1 MASSLEQYRQE
12 LESRNLP
19 KDLIDRMVRKQRQT
33 QREVALESGLGEKI
47 FDRVLGG
54 ASAGGYTVAGGLA
67 DAAGYLGSFLGGPF
81 TEDAATLKQFADEAY
96 RRAKPLALE
105 GYKQGSVTASKG
117 AVPIID
123 LPFYNETKMLTDLYN
138 ETQSPEY
145 LGEFGGL
152 DPRNYNIKAKPP
164 APKLSEQ
171 EMANVFSD
179 VEGKSDLYRQLKEI
193 ELRNKNKKVPDVDF
207 IDPSLAE
214 ANKEQT
220 RISQAKAEEKA
231 LSAQEKSFDQPDP
244 DSDPVTDSF
253 MEVMKQ
259 FMADAGKQ
267 DVGVKGETK
276 KQKLDRYK
284 KEFEDVTG
292 IDASGKVDKSRFLTV
307 LGLKLMQN
315 RAGKNFD
322 LGKIFSEVG
331 EAGEAAMPELSKAID
346 RADAAKL
353 AAGKYALEQVRSDE
367 SSAAAFA
374 KERRL
379 ADDAF
384 KLKIMQLDYEAMKD
398 KTKGKELK
406 NVGPNE
412 IIQGVKIHYGTS
424 AGDTKLAKPSADA
437 TAIANAWN
445 RYTTGQN
452 NINEMLKIAEE
463 LGEVK
468 APAFQTF
475 GDRVKKQLANLGL
488 RDPQIDFGEEGTSAE
503 DRFNATRLSV
513 INEMKRLIIQES
525 QVSDYDRE
533 MLNASFGEIN
543 LTTTPQQT
551 IFALNEMLKYFG
563 GKKQNLVLPLQHMY
577 DRDFYVNDTEYGRT
591 MEYLQKS
598 LESPFINPS
607 ARNQN
612 GTPTTQ
618 SVATVDL
625 TGASE

>member
-1 MASSLEQYRQE
+1 MADPLSEYNKQMMARGLGDALQGEYANPYGMFSGPPKTKLGDITRGILGGIESGGEFLQYLTTPRE
-12 LESRNLP
+12 GGLP
-19 KDLIDRMVRKQRQT
+19 KKVTDNVVEYL
-33 QREVALESGLGEKI
+33 
-47 FDRVLGG
+47 
-54 ASAGGYTVAGGLA
+54 ASPSEYVQEQKKL
-67 DAAGYLGSFLGGPF
+67 
-81 TEDAATLKQFADEAY
+81 
-96 RRAKPLALE
+96 
-105 GYKQGSVTASKG
+105 
-117 AVPIID
+117 
-123 LPFYNETKMLTDLYN
+123 
-138 ETQSPEY
+138 SPEY

-152 DPRNYNIKAKPP
+152 DKP
-164 APKLSEQ
+164 PKLSEQ
-171 EMANVFSD
+171 EMANIFSD
-179 VEGKSDLYRQLKEI
+179 VEGKSDLYRQLAEI
-193 ELRNKNKKVPDVDF
+193 ETRSRDKKIPDLDF

-220 RISQAKAEEKA
+220 RISQEKAEEEKA
-231 LSAQEKSFDQPDP
+231 LSAQEKSFDQPEP
-244 DSDPVTDSF
+244 TETAF
-253 MEVMKQ
+253 MEAIKQ

-267 DVGVKGETK
+267 DVEVEGETR

-284 KEFEDVTG
+284 KEFEEATG
-292 IDASGKVDKSRFLTV
+292 IDASGKVDKSRALMAF
-307 LGLKLMQN
+307 GLSLMQN
-315 RAGKNFD
+315 RAGSGFNVGRI
-322 LGKIFSEVG
+322 LSSVG
-331 EAGEAAMPELSKAID
+331 EAGEAAMPELDKAID

-367 SSAAAFA
+367 SAAAAFA

-384 KLKIMQLDYEAMKD
+384 RLKIMQLDYEAMKD
-398 KTKGKELK
+398 KKKSKELK

-437 TAIANAWN
+437 TAVANAWN
-445 RYTTGQN
+445 KYSAGQD

-463 LGEVK
+463 LGEVQ
-468 APAFQTF
+468 APAFKTF

-488 RDPQIDFGEEGTSAE
+488 RNPKIDFGEEGASAE

-525 QVSDYDRE
+525 QVSDYDRK
-533 MLNASFGEIN
+533 MLDASFGEIN

-551 IFALNEMLKYFG
+551 IFALNEMLKYFN

-598 LESPFINPS
+598 LKSPFVNPS
-607 ARNQN
+607 ARNQS
-612 GTPTTQ
+612 GTTTTQ

>member
-1 MASSLEQYRQE
+1 MASSLQQYRQE

-19 KDLIDRMVRKQRQT
+19 SDLIDRMVRSRQKA
-33 QREVALESGLGEKI
+33 RSDVALQSGLGERI
-47 FDRVLGG
+47 FDRFLGG
-54 ASAGGYTVAGGLA
+54 ASAGGYTIAGGLA
-67 DAAGYLGSFLGGPF
+67 DLAGGLGGFLGGPF
-81 TEDAATLKQFADEAY
+81 EEDAATLKQFADEAY

-117 AVPIID
+117 AVPMID
-123 LPFYNETKMLTDLYN
+123 LPFYNETEMLANLQDKIK
-138 ETQSPEY
+138 SPEY

-152 DPRNYNIKAKPP
+152 DPRNYGKETKPP

-171 EMANVFSD
+171 EMADVFSE
-179 VEGKSDLYRQLKEI
+179 VEGKSDLYRQLAEI
-193 ELRNKNKKVPDVDF
+193 EARAKDKKIPDVDF

-220 RISQAKAEEKA
+220 RISQAKAEEEA
-231 LSAQEKSFDQPDP
+231 LSAQEKSFDQPEP
-244 DSDPVTDSF
+244 TETAF
-253 MEVMKQ
+253 MEAIKQ

-267 DVGVKGETK
+267 DVAVEGETK

-284 KEFEDVTG
+284 KEFEEATG
-292 IDASGKVDKSRFLTV
+292 IDASGKVDKSRALMAF
-307 LGLKLMQN
+307 GLSLMQN
-315 RAGKNFD
+315 RAGSGFNVGRI
-322 LGKIFSEVG
+322 LSSVG
-331 EAGEAAMPELSKAID
+331 EAGEAAMPELNKAID

-367 SSAAAFA
+367 SAAAAFA

-384 KLKIMQLDYEAMKD
+384 RLKIMQLDYEAMKD
-398 KTKGKELK
+398 KKKGKELK

-445 RYTTGQN
+445 KYSAGQN
-452 NINEMLKIAEE
+452 NINEMLKIAED
-463 LGEVK
+463 LGEVQ
-468 APAFQTF
+468 APAFKTF

-488 RDPQIDFGEEGTSAE
+488 RDPQIDFGEEGTSSE

-525 QVSDYDRE
+525 QVSDYDRQ
-533 MLNASFGEIN
+533 MLDASFGEIN

-551 IFALNEMLKYFG
+551 IFALNEMLKYFS

-591 MEYLQKS
+591 MKYLQES
-598 LESPFINPS
+598 LKSPFVNPS
-607 ARNQN
+607 ARNQS
-612 GTPTTQ
+612 GTTTTQ

>member
-1 MASSLEQYRQE
+1 MASSLQQYRQE

-19 KDLIDRMVRKQRQT
+19 SDLIDRMVRSRQKA
-33 QREVALESGLGEKI
+33 RSDVALQSGLGERI

-54 ASAGGYTVAGGLA
+54 ASAGGYTIAGGLA
-67 DAAGYLGSFLGGPF
+67 DLAGGLGGFLGGPF
-81 TEDAATLKQFADEAY
+81 EEDAATLKQFADEAY

-117 AVPIID
+117 AVPMID
-123 LPFYNETKMLTDLYN
+123 LPFYNETEMLANLQN
-138 ETQSPEY
+138 KIKSPEY

-152 DPRNYNIKAKPP
+152 DPRNYGKETKPP

-171 EMANVFSD
+171 EMADVFSE
-179 VEGKSDLYRQLKEI
+179 VEGKSDLYRQLAEI
-193 ELRNKNKKVPDVDF
+193 EARAKDKKIPDVDF

-220 RISQAKAEEKA
+220 RISQAKAEEEA
-231 LSAQEKSFDQPDP
+231 LSAQEKSFDQPEP
-244 DSDPVTDSF
+244 TETAF
-253 MEVMKQ
+253 MEAIKQ

-267 DVGVKGETK
+267 DVAVEGETK

-284 KEFEDVTG
+284 KEFEEATG
-292 IDASGKVDKSRFLTV
+292 IDASGKVDKSRALMAF
-307 LGLKLMQN
+307 GLSLMQN
-315 RAGKNFD
+315 RAGSGFNVGRI
-322 LGKIFSEVG
+322 LSSVG
-331 EAGEAAMPELSKAID
+331 EAGEAAMPELNKAID

-367 SSAAAFA
+367 SAAAAFA

-384 KLKIMQLDYEAMKD
+384 RLKIMQLDYEAMKD
-398 KTKGKELK
+398 KKKGKELK

-445 RYTTGQN
+445 KYSAGQN
-452 NINEMLKIAEE
+452 NINEMLKIAED
-463 LGEVK
+463 LGEVQ
-468 APAFQTF
+468 APAFKTF

-488 RDPQIDFGEEGTSAE
+488 RDPQIDFGEEGTSSE

-525 QVSDYDRE
+525 QVSDYDRQ
-533 MLNASFGEIN
+533 MLDASFGEIN

-551 IFALNEMLKYFG
+551 IFALNEMLKYFS

-591 MEYLQKS
+591 MKYLQES
-598 LESPFINPS
+598 LKSPFVNPS
-607 ARNQN
+607 ARNQS
-612 GTPTTQ
+612 GTTTTQ